1 MSQVK
6 DFMTKDVITCAPDDK
21 ISYIIDA
28 MKSKNIHRL
37 PVVDANHKLV
47 GIITEGM
54 IAGADNSATSLSIY
68 ELNYLLSKTQVSTL
82 MIKNVISIE
91 EDQLMEEAAQKML
104 QNDIGCLPVIDAN
117 KKVVGILTQN
127 DIFKSFLNV
136 LGWEKEGSRITL
148 EAKDEIGMLEKIA
161 NIFANH
167 RINIYNIG
175 VYESKD
181 GIARMVIRSDA
192 QDIDEM
198 RNALNDA
205 GFNVLKAVHIA

>member
-1 MSQVK
+1 M
-6 DFMTKDVITCAPDDK
+6 
-21 ISYIIDA
+21 
-28 MKSKNIHRL
+28 
-37 PVVDANHKLV
+37 
-47 GIITEGM
+47 
-54 IAGADNSATSLSIY
+54 
-68 ELNYLLSKTQVSTL
+68 
-82 MIKNVISIE
+82 
-91 EDQLMEEAAQKML
+91 
-104 QNDIGCLPVIDAN
+104 IDAN